1 MKVSVGQIY
10 IQAGVDFP
18 FSFEMQSWISK
29 ELSALASP
37 GPAFLKS
44 YGKAF
49 ELMIRLS
56 AKTELGENEIKGP
69 TVFKKDKDV
78 EYTLFLPYDR
88 IRDAGAASRRLAAE
102 KFVDGV
108 AAVFAKAGIEAP
120 DLPKRRPS
128 LVKKL
133 ATDDKMLDEP
143 WPVQA

>member
-18 FSFEMQSWISK
+18 FSFDMQSWISK

-44 YGKAF
+44 YGKGF
-49 ELMIRLS
+49 ELIIRLS

-88 IRDAGAASRRLAAE
+88 IRDAGAGSRQLAAE

-108 AAVFAKAGIEAP
+108 TAVFAKAGIEAP
-120 DLPKRRPS
+120 ELSKRRAT
-128 LVKKL
+128 LIKKL
-133 ATDDKMLDEP
+133 ATDDEMLDAS